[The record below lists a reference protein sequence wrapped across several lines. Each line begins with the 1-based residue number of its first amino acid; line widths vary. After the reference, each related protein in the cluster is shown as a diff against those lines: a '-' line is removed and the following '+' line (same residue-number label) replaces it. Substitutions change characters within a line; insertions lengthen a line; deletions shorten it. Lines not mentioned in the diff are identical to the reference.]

1 MSHIVDQAH
10 RVSQLIGEISTA
22 ASEQPIGITQVGS
35 AVAKLDTVTQQNAAL
50 VEEGAAAAESL
61 KLQATKLNGI
71 VKRFMLHA

>member
-1 MSHIVDQAH
+1 MSHIVDQA
-10 RVSQLIGEISTA
+10 RSVSQLIGEISTA